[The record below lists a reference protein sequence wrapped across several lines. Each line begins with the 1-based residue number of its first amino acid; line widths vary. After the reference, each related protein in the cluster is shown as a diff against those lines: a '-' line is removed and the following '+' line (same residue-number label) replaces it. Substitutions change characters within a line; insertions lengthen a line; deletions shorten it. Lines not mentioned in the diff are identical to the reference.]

1 MLNYA
6 GHSKQ
11 RSSSIIKNLLS
22 STLQLNCSRLI
33 SLAQPIAAEKNNMSS
48 VMVELN
54 QRLYTIANLRKMNKN
69 TKVENRIATL
79 GFTGALMVGK
89 YHFVIF

>member
-22 STLQLNCSRLI
+22 STLQLDCSRLI
-33 SLAQPIAAEKNNMSS
+33 TLAQPIAAEKNKMSS

-89 YHFVIF
+89 YHFLIS

>member
-1 MLNYA
+1 
-6 GHSKQ
+6 
-11 RSSSIIKNLLS
+11 
-22 STLQLNCSRLI
+22 
-33 SLAQPIAAEKNNMSS
+33 MSS

-54 QRLYTIANLRKMNKN
+54 QRLYTITANLRKINKN

-89 YHFVIF
+89 